1 MKHFIFDF
9 ETAGQDIHSCAI
21 LDMACYVFTTEQMLS
36 SKPYTLDTVKDV
48 KRFKFDLSHQRSQY
62 KYKVEEDTTK
72 FWYSQPKH
80 IFQRIIPRD
89 DDLLLEDFSE
99 QLLEYLEPHKIN
111 YWWSRSNTF
120 DPIILWRIFKDTKQ
134 IDKLHQ
140 KLPHWGLRDTRSF
153 IDGALNFPKKNGFIP
168 VSDEKIWN
176 DVFELH
182 NSSWDIVADILR
194 IQAIVRTNH
203 NLEI

>member
-9 ETAGQDIHSCAI
+9 ETAGQDIHSCGV
-21 LDMACYVFTTEQMLS
+21 LDMAGYVFTTEQMLS
-36 SKPYTLDTVKDV
+36 SNPYSLDTVKDV
-48 KRFKFDLSHQRSQY
+48 KRFKFDLAHQKLQY
-62 KYKVEEDTTK
+62 KYKVEESTTK
-72 FWYSQPKH
+72 FWIDQPRH
-80 IFQRIIPRD
+80 IFERIIPRD

-134 IDKLHQ
+134 IEKLHQ

-153 IDGALNFPKKNGFIP
+153 IDGALNFPKKNGFVPIN
-168 VSDEKIWN
+168 DEKLWN
-176 DVFELH
+176 EVFELH